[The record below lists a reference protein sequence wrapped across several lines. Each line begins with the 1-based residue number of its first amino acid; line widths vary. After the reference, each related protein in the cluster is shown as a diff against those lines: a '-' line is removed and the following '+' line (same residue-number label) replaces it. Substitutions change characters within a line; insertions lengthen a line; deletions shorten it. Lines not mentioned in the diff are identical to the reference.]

1 MGLSELARADL
12 ARVRKDQVALAK
24 DHERAPKNRMR
35 TCATQSGQGADNMR
49 AMSTTLSK
57 VNLPPVLAAKAEA
70 SAEVTKVAAKG
81 STILD
86 KADDAKAGA
95 LLPPVLSNEADAG
108 GIGRSGAKAKAK
120 VKLPVSVHTQGII
133 STMAIDL
140 EAAGKQTKG
149 KAEVTIFED
158 KNIKL
163 CLEKFPDGTVPTNPA
178 LPAYQVI
185 LRGATSDFLN
195 YLRVGNG
202 YSTLS
207 SNSGQIINKGS
218 NVFRFYKSY
227 ADSSADK
234 PFRIVEFNLDKA
246 NDYEYPARPKPTE
259 ASKQLKKEWGRFW
272 KTSSGFDLT
281 PTAKKPLE
289 ILDAEAARQL
299 PGPGHLIDF
308 FEKDFDAKL
317 ADFKDRLVVAHD
329 PKSGTY
335 AVGEYTD
342 GESDHRLYLFDKDAQ
357 FTGFYRVSDD
367 GNREWYEGV
376 KGELGKP
383 S

>member
-1 MGLSELARADL
+1 MSLTTPL
-12 ARVRKDQVALAK
+12 
-24 DHERAPKNRMR
+24 APK
-35 TCATQSGQGADNMR
+35 ATLPTALTTDEAKPAVKASTKAPSANADTLEQGAKGTGL
-49 AMSTTLSK
+49 APLLS
-57 VNLPPVLAAKAEA
+57 PPSSE
-70 SAEVTKVAAKG
+70 
-81 STILD
+81 
-86 KADDAKAGA
+86 
-95 LLPPVLSNEADAG
+95 G

-120 VKLPVSVHTQGII
+120 VAVSVHTQGML
-133 STMAIDL
+133 STVAIDL
-140 EAAGKQTKG
+140 VAAGKQTKG
-149 KAEVTIFED
+149 KGEATIWED
-158 KNIKL
+158 KDLKL
-163 CLEKFPDGTVPTNPA
+163 VLEKFPDGTLPTNPN
-178 LPAYQVI
+178 LPSYQLI
-185 LRGATSDFLN
+185 LRGAKDEHLN

-207 SNSGQIINKGS
+207 KDSGQIINQGS

-227 ADSSADK
+227 EDSSADK
-234 PFRIVEFNLDKA
+234 AFRVVEFNLDKA

-272 KTSSGFDLT
+272 KTGSGFELT

-299 PGPGHLIDF
+299 PGPGNLINF

-317 ADFKDRLVVAHD
+317 ADFQDRLVVARD
-329 PKSGTY
+329 PKTGTY

-367 GNREWYEGV
+367 GTREWNEGF